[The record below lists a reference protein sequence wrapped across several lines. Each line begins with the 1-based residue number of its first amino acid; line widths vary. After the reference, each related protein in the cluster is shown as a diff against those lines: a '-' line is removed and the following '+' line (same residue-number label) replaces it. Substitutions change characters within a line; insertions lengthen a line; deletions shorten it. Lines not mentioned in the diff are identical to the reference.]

1 MPKIL
6 AGKYHLIRT
15 LGKGASC
22 KVKLAFP
29 LNNESDH
36 VAIKI
41 ISCDEKYEELF
52 INEVSAM
59 DVLKHENIINYIEHG
74 TGDIVHLEDKN
85 VKNVVRVKYIV
96 LELAQEGGLY
106 DVIAHTGSFEESMAR
121 YFFIQF
127 MNGLEY
133 CHNQGIVHR
142 DLTLKNLLFDKFYNI
157 KIADFGLNGPLYLL
171 INNGNLDTKLGTP
184 SYMAPEI
191 LLN

>member
-74 TGDIVHLEDKN
+74 TGDIVYLED
-85 VKNVVRVKYIV
+85 
-96 LELAQEGGLY
+96 
-106 DVIAHTGSFEESMAR
+106 
-121 YFFIQF
+121 
-127 MNGLEY
+127 
-133 CHNQGIVHR
+133 
-142 DLTLKNLLFDKFYNI
+142 
-157 KIADFGLNGPLYLL
+157 
-171 INNGNLDTKLGTP
+171 
-184 SYMAPEI
+184 
-191 LLN
+191 